1 MFCSV
6 GTFRTLSLGGSISN
20 NPERIALST
29 RVGEVE
35 CTGVLQLRADSL
47 GPQKS
52 IAKENLKSQV
62 KEFSAFLC
70 MRRHKSLGS
79 LKSFLE
85 YTPQLSWGSSLCFQN
100 LSCLRAHSHICL
112 PKGSQFPLI

>member
-47 GPQKS
+47 GPQKI

-70 MRRHKSLGS
+70 MGRYKTVGS
-79 LKSFLE
+79 LKSFLSS
-85 YTPQLSWGSSLCFQN
+85 QLSGASILCFAHPELLWGS
-100 LSCLRAHSHICL
+100 
-112 PKGSQFPLI
+112 P